1 MSTALLQNRYQ
12 IQRRLGQGG
21 MGAVYEAIDNR
32 LSCKVALKE
41 ALVQEEELRQAFEKE
56 ARLLANLNHPSLP
69 RVIDYFNEDSKQYL
83 VMDYVQGDDLY
94 TLLKLRGCPF
104 PVKDILQWV
113 DDLLDALNY
122 LHSKEPPIL
131 HRDIKPANLKI
142 DSKGRAVLL
151 DFGLAKGHAGLMTLQ
166 AENRSILG
174 YSRNYSSPEQIQ
186 DTGTTALS
194 DIYSLAAT
202 LYHLL
207 TNQRPPDAGE
217 RVNAFLTDAKD
228 PLIDLKQL
236 NSEIPDSFAVTLMR
250 ALSLK
255 PNARPQSAS
264 EMKTAFHND
273 ALQANNSQNF
283 DKEKLTVVK
292 EQKQDTDER
301 ITSENVRGGILE
313 KTLRICTATRR
324 VSPSSLQKRL
334 GVGYENA
341 NTLINAMVEMD
352 WVTQRKGSKTCYLT
366 NAAFET
372 VAFWDAQDEI
382 EEEMSDIDNL
392 PGERDPLFLDALRT
406 VVTSKRASTSLL
418 QRHLRI
424 GYGRSAAILDA
435 MVGKGYIGEMDGS
448 SRARPILQKAFD
460 DLQEAEVYYSGQNIK
475 AETITRISSEEP
487 VTVIRNTQG
496 NGNILNNQMLVLSSV
511 SSNRPQK
518 PNANYNKS
526 NFTRPVSR
534 PILVDSRKTRIKLLF
549 IISILLAGII
559 TGGYLIK
566 SFI

>member
-104 PVKDILQWV
+104 PVNDILRWA

-142 DSKGRAVLL
+142 DAKGRAVLL

-194 DIYSLAAT
+194 DIYSLSAT

-217 RVNAFLTDAKD
+217 RVNAFLTDAND
-228 PLIDLKQL
+228 PLIDLKQI

-255 PNARPQSAS
+255 PNSRPQNAS
-264 EMKTAFHND
+264 EMKS
-273 ALQANNSQNF
+273 ALHTNNSQIIYSELL
-283 DKEKLTVVK
+283 DEEEKLTNIK
-292 EQKQDTDER
+292 EKEISKDKEIEDLLDGTLGEILFDSVEER
-301 ITSENVRGGILE
+301 
-313 KTLRICTATRR
+313 RI
-324 VSPSSLQKRL
+324 SPSLLQKWY
-334 GVGYENA
+334 GYGYEDA
-341 NTLINAMVEMD
+341 NSLVDQMID
-352 WVTQRKGSKTCYLT
+352 LGWVTRTKGAKTCYLT
-366 NAAFET
+366 NLAFET
-372 VAFWDAQDEI
+372 VALQKAQEEI
-382 EEEMSDIDNL
+382 EEEVEEAKEL
-392 PGERDPLFLDALRT
+392 PGKNDPLFDEALRA
-406 VVTSKRASTSLL
+406 VVQSKRASTSLL

-435 MVGKGYIGEMDGS
+435 MVQEGYIGDVDGS
-448 SRARPILQKAFD
+448 SRARPILQKAYD
-460 DLQEAEVYYSGQNIK
+460 NLLKTEVNYSEQNIK
-475 AETITRISSEEP
+475 EETITRVSSEEL
-487 VTVIRNTQG
+487 VTVIRNNQG
-496 NGNILNNQMLVLSSV
+496 SEYTRNNQMSTLESV
-511 SSNRPQK
+511 KANRL
-518 PNANYNKS
+518 NKS
-526 NFTRPVSR
+526 NGNYVRSNLTRPVSR
-534 PILVDSRKTRIKLLF
+534 PILVDSRKSQIKLLSITL
-549 IISILLAGII
+549 IILVSIIAGSILYYG
-559 TGGYLIK
+559 
-566 SFI
+566 F

>member
-1 MSTALLQNRYQ
+1 
-12 IQRRLGQGG
+12 

-32 LSCKVALKE
+32 LSCRVALKE

-94 TLLKLRGCPF
+94 TLMKLRGCPF
-104 PVKDILQWV
+104 PINDILQWA

-217 RVNAFLTDAKD
+217 RVNAFLTDAND

-264 EMKTAFHND
+264 EMKYAFHND

-283 DKEKLTVVK
+283 DKEELTVVR
-292 EQKQDTDER
+292 EQKQNTDEQ
-301 ITSENVRGGILE
+301 ISSENVRGGILE

-341 NTLINAMVEMD
+341 NTIINAMTEMD
-352 WVTQRKGSKTCYLT
+352 WVTQNKGSKTCYLT
-366 NAAFET
+366 NSAFET

-382 EEEMSDIDNL
+382 EEEEMSDIDDL

-460 DLQEAEVYYSGQNIK
+460 DLQEAEVNYSGQNIK
-475 AETITRISSEEP
+475 EETITRISSDEL
-487 VTVIRNTQG
+487 VMVNRNALG
-496 NGNILNNQMLVLSSV
+496 NGNILANQMPVLSSV
-511 SSNRPQK
+511 SLNRPQK
-518 PNANYNKS
+518 LNGNYNRS
-526 NFTRPVSR
+526 NSTRPVSR
-534 PILVDSRKTRIKLLF
+534 PILVDGRKSRIKLLF
-549 IISILLAGII
+549 IILTVLVVIIAGKFLII
-559 TGGYLIK
+559 NF
-566 SFI
+566 S